1 MGNEADN
8 LEAIYRRFHH
18 ELMGFVERRVGD
30 REQAEDIVQEI
41 FVRIQRSLSQLETV
55 GNVRAWLYRI
65 TRNAVI
71 DHYRTRRQEQQDSV
85 DPAHEP
91 PAADSPAEE
100 ADFTEHEVRA
110 PLVASLREMLGE
122 LPEKYRVALE
132 LHELEGLP
140 QEAVARRL
148 SLSVPGAKS
157 RIQRARKQL
166 REEFLA
172 CCRFELDP
180 RGGIVNYEPH
190 EGCCGS
196 AD

>member
-1 MGNEADN
+1 MGTEADN

-71 DHYRTRRQEQQDSV
+71 DHYRTRRHAQQDSV

-91 PAADSPAEE
+91 PAEE
-100 ADFTEHEVRA
+100 ADFTEPEVRA

-122 LPEKYRVALE
+122 LPDKYREALE
-132 LHELEGLP
+132 LHELEGLT
-140 QEAVARRL
+140 QEAVAHRL

-190 EGCCGS
+190 ERCCGA

>member
-30 REQAEDIVQEI
+30 PEQAEDIVQEI

-71 DHYRTRRQEQQDSV
+71 DHYRTRRQEQLSSV
-85 DPAHEP
+85 DPADDP
-91 PAADSPAEE
+91 PAEE

-110 PLVASLREMLGE
+110 PLVASLGRMLEE

-132 LHELEGLP
+132 LHELEGLT

>member
-65 TRNAVI
+65 TRNAVV
-71 DHYRTRRQEQQDSV
+71 DHYRTRRDEQHGSV
-85 DPAHEP
+85 DPTHEP
-91 PAADSPAEE
+91 PADED
-100 ADFTEHEVRA
+100 DFTEPEVRA
-110 PLVASLREMLGE
+110 PLVASLRRMLEE

-132 LHELEGLP
+132 LHELEGLT
-140 QEAVARRL
+140 QEAVAHRL

-190 EGCCGS
+190 ERCCGS

>member
-1 MGNEADN
+1 MSTMGNEADN

-30 REQAEDIVQEI
+30 PEQAEDIVQEI

-71 DHYRTRRQEQQDSV
+71 DHYRTRRQEQLSSV
-85 DPAHEP
+85 DPADDP
-91 PAADSPAEE
+91 PAEE

-110 PLVASLREMLGE
+110 PLVASLGRMLEE

-132 LHELEGLP
+132 LHELEGLT